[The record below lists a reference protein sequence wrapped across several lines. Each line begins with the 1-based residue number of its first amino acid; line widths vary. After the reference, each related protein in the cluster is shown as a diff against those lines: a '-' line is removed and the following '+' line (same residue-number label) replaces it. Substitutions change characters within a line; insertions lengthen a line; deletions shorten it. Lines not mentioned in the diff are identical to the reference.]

1 MRGYRAYTLA
11 AASNSNSRYHLQ
23 MNFDKASEQAQFLR
37 AGGRFAEAVQAYQE
51 LANQQEHREA
61 ALGALADVH
70 LQARR
75 ADKAVESLATLVE
88 EHPESLRHCDRLAN
102 LLSRLGQAGAAI
114 SQYLRFIER
123 QPEVAEAHY
132 NLALLLKK
140 QKDFANAMLA
150 YERSILLGIDR
161 VHEVYTNMGVLASEM
176 RRPDPARELFE
187 RALKH
192 KAGYVPAL
200 FNLAGHHEEMGEREQ
215 AATLFRQILDID
227 PQHWDSLA
235 RLAYATRLTD
245 KDDPLISSLRSA
257 VDSDIKDKLAHEGL
271 YFALGK
277 ALDDV
282 GEYDDAFAAYTAAND
297 FGESRHTPYD
307 DVVNEDAFDQL
318 IEWCDADW
326 ISNVTSSSAAA
337 PIFICGMFRSGSTL
351 AEQVLAAHPA
361 VTPGGEL
368 DILPWLLARDMSPY
382 PERLQNAVPEELEKV
397 AREYVSKQEEL
408 FPGAANVTDK
418 RPDNHM
424 HLGLIKAMFPAA
436 KIVYTKR
443 EPLDNCLSVYFQ
455 QLGGNLSYATDLENI
470 ADYYKQQERLV
481 EHWQACF
488 GENIFVLNYDDMV
501 RTPEPVLRELLEFL
515 GLDWDERCLQFQDA
529 ENQVKTASVW
539 QVREE
544 LHTGSSGR
552 WQNYEAGVEKIKALF

>member
-1 MRGYRAYTLA
+1 
-11 AASNSNSRYHLQ
+11 
-23 MNFDKASEQAQFLR
+23 LR
-37 AGGRFAEAVQAYQE
+37 
-51 LANQQEHREA
+51 L
-61 ALGALADVH
+61 
-70 LQARR
+70 
-75 ADKAVESLATLVE
+75 
-88 EHPESLRHCDRLAN
+88 
-102 LLSRLGQAGAAI
+102 
-114 SQYLRFIER
+114 IER
-123 QPEVAEAHY
+123 RPELAEAHY

-140 QKDFANAMLA
+140 QKDYANAMLA

-176 RRPDPARELFE
+176 RRPDLTREFFE
-187 RALKH
+187 RAIKLE
-192 KAGYVPAL
+192 ARYIPAL
-200 FNLAGHHEEMGEREQ
+200 FNLAGHYEEMGEREQ
-215 AATLFRQILDID
+215 AVRLFHEILDID

-235 RLAYATRLTD
+235 RLAYATRVTD
-245 KDDPLISSLRSA
+245 KDDPLISALRSA
-257 VDSDIKDKLAHEGL
+257 VNSDMTDKLAHEGL

-282 GEYDDAFAAYTAAND
+282 GEYDDAFATYKAAND
-297 FGESRHTPYD
+297 LGRSRNVPYD

-351 AEQVLAAHPA
+351 AEQVLAAHPS
-361 VTPGGEL
+361 VTAGGEL

-382 PERLQNAVPEELEKV
+382 PQHLQDAVPEELEKL
-397 AREYVSKQEEL
+397 ASEYVSKQEEL
-408 FPGAANVTDK
+408 FPGAVNVTDK
-418 RPDNHM
+418 RPDNNAHM
-424 HLGLIKAMFPAA
+424 GLIKAMFPAA

-470 ADYYKQQERLV
+470 ADYYKQQERLF

-488 GENIFVLNYDDMV
+488 GKNIFVLNYDDMV

-515 GLDWDERCLQFQDA
+515 GLEWDERCLQFQDS
-529 ENQVKTASVW
+529 ENQVKTTSAW
-539 QVREE
+539 QAREE
-544 LHTGSSGR
+544 LHTDSSGR
-552 WQNYEAGVEKIKALF
+552 WRNYEAGVEKIKALF

>member
-1 MRGYRAYTLA
+1 
-11 AASNSNSRYHLQ
+11 

-37 AGGRFAEAVQAYQE
+37 SGGRLAEAVQAYQA
-51 LANQQEHREA
+51 LAGQAEYREA
-61 ALGALADVH
+61 ALGALAEVH
-70 LQARR
+70 MQAQSP
-75 ADKAVESLATLVE
+75 DKAVESLATLVE
-88 EHPESLRHCDRLAN
+88 EHPENLLHCDRLAN
-102 LLSRLGQAGAAI
+102 LLSRLGQVGAAI
-114 SQYLRFIER
+114 GLYLRFIEQ
-123 QPEVAEAHY
+123 QPEIAEAHY

-176 RRPDPARELFE
+176 RRPERARELFG
-187 RALKH
+187 RALEH
-192 KAGYVPAL
+192 NARYVPAL
-200 FNLAGHHEEMGEREQ
+200 FDLAGHHEEMGEREQ
-215 AATLFRQILDID
+215 AATLYRQILDID

-235 RLAYATRLTD
+235 RLAYATRVTD
-245 KDDPLISSLRSA
+245 KTDPLVGSLRDAANSEI
-257 VDSDIKDKLAHEGL
+257 DNRLAHEGL

-277 ALDDV
+277 VLDDV
-282 GEYDDAFAAYTAAND
+282 GEYDNAFAAYTAAND
-297 FGESRHTPYD
+297 LGKLRNLPYD
-307 DVVNEDAFDQL
+307 EVVAEDAFDQL

-326 ISNVTSSSAAA
+326 ISNVSTASRAA

-351 AEQVLAAHPA
+351 AEQILGAHPSVA
-361 VTPGGEL
+361 AGGEL

-382 PERLQNAVPEELEKV
+382 PERLQNAVPEELEKL
-397 AREYVSKQEEL
+397 AHEYVSKQEEL
-408 FPGAANVTDK
+408 FPGAENVTDK

-455 QLGGNLSYATDLENI
+455 QLGGNLAYATDLEHI
-470 ADYYKQQERLV
+470 ADYYKQQERLL

-488 GENIFVLNYDDMV
+488 GENIFILNYDDMV
-501 RTPEPVLRELLEFL
+501 RTPEPVLRQLLDFL
-515 GLDWDERCLQFQDA
+515 GLEWDERCLQFQDS

-544 LHTGSSGR
+544 LHSGSSGR
-552 WQNYEAGVEKIKALF
+552 WRNYEAGVEKIKALF

>member
-1 MRGYRAYTLA
+1 
-11 AASNSNSRYHLQ
+11 
-23 MNFDKASEQAQFLR
+23 MNFEIASEQAQFLR
-37 AGGRFAEAVQAYQE
+37 AGGRLAEAVQAYQA
-51 LANQQEHREA
+51 LADQAEYREA
-61 ALGALADVH
+61 ALGALAEVH
-70 LQARR
+70 MQAQSP
-75 ADKAVESLATLVE
+75 DKAVASLATLVE
-88 EHPESLRHCDRLAN
+88 EYPESLRHCDRLAN

-114 SQYLRFIER
+114 GLYLRFIER
-123 QPEVAEAHY
+123 QPEIAEAHY

-176 RRPDPARELFE
+176 RRPELARGLFE
-187 RALKH
+187 RALEND
-192 KAGYVPAL
+192 ARYVPAL
-200 FNLAGHHEEMGEREQ
+200 FDLAGHHEEMGEREQ

-235 RLAYATRLTD
+235 RLAYATRATD
-245 KDDPLISSLRSA
+245 KTDPLISSLRDAANSK
-257 VDSDIKDKLAHEGL
+257 IENRLAHEGL

-277 ALDDV
+277 VLDDV
-282 GEYDDAFAAYTAAND
+282 GEYDEAFAAYAAAND
-297 FGESRHTPYD
+297 LGKLRNVPYD
-307 DVVNEDAFDQL
+307 EVVAEDAFDQL
-318 IEWCDADW
+318 IEWCDVDW
-326 ISNVTSSSAAA
+326 ISNVSTASTAA

-351 AEQVLAAHPA
+351 AEQILGSHPSIAA
-361 VTPGGEL
+361 GGEL

-382 PERLQNAVPEELEKV
+382 PERLQNAVPEELEKL

-408 FPGAANVTDK
+408 FPGALNVTDK

-455 QLGGNLSYATDLENI
+455 QLGGNLAYATDLEHI
-470 ADYYKQQERLV
+470 ADYYKQQERLL

-488 GENIFVLNYDDMV
+488 GEHIFILNYDDMV
-501 RTPEPVLRELLEFL
+501 STPEPVLRQLLDFL
-515 GLDWDERCLQFQDA
+515 GLEWDESCLQFQDS

-544 LHTGSSGR
+544 LHSGSSGR
-552 WQNYEAGVEKIKALF
+552 WRNYEASVEKIKTLF

>member
-1 MRGYRAYTLA
+1 
-11 AASNSNSRYHLQ
+11 
-23 MNFDKASEQAQFLR
+23 MNFEKASEQAQFLR
-37 AGGRFAEAVQAYQE
+37 AGGRLAEAIQAYQA
-51 LANQQEHREA
+51 LAGQAEYREA
-61 ALGALADVH
+61 ALGVLAEVH
-70 LQARR
+70 LQAQSP
-75 ADKAVESLATLVE
+75 DKAVQALATLAE
-88 EHPESLRHCDRLAN
+88 EHPESLLHCDRLAN
-102 LLSRLGQAGAAI
+102 LLSRLGQVGAAI
-114 SQYLRFIER
+114 GLYLRFIER
-123 QPEVAEAHY
+123 QPEIAEAHY

-176 RRPDPARELFE
+176 RRPELARGFFE
-187 RALKH
+187 RAIENH
-192 KAGYVPAL
+192 AGYVPAL

-235 RLAYATRLTD
+235 RLAYATRVTD
-245 KDDPLISSLRSA
+245 KTDPLIGSLRDAANSA
-257 VDSDIKDKLAHEGL
+257 IENRLAHEGL

-277 ALDDV
+277 VLDDV
-282 GEYDDAFAAYTAAND
+282 GEYDEAFAAYTAAND
-297 FGESRHTPYD
+297 FGKSRNLPYD
-307 DVVNEDAFDQL
+307 EVVAEDAFDQL

-326 ISNVTSSSAAA
+326 ISKLSTASTAA

-351 AEQVLAAHPA
+351 AEQILGSHPSIT
-361 VTPGGEL
+361 VGGEL

-382 PERLQNAVPEELEKV
+382 PERLQNAVPEELEKL
-397 AREYVSKQEEL
+397 ARDYVSKQEEL
-408 FPGAANVTDK
+408 FPGALNVTDK
-418 RPDNHM
+418 RPENHM
-424 HLGLIKAMFPAA
+424 HLGLIKAMFPAVR
-436 KIVYTKR
+436 IVYTKR

-455 QLGGNLSYATDLENI
+455 QLGGNLAYATDLEHI
-470 ADYYKQQERLV
+470 ADYYKQQERLL

-501 RTPEPVLRELLEFL
+501 RTPEPVLRQLLDFL
-515 GLDWDERCLQFQDA
+515 GLEWDERCLQFQDS

-544 LHTGSSGR
+544 LHSGSSGR
-552 WQNYEAGVEKIKALF
+552 WRNYEAGVEKIKALF

>member
-1 MRGYRAYTLA
+1 
-11 AASNSNSRYHLQ
+11 

-37 AGGRFAEAVQAYQE
+37 SGGRLAEAVQAYQA
-51 LANQQEHREA
+51 LASQAEYREA
-61 ALGALADVH
+61 ALDALAAVH
-70 LQARR
+70 LQAQSP
-75 ADKAVESLATLVE
+75 DKAVESLATLVE
-88 EHPESLRHCDRLAN
+88 EHPESLLHCDRLAN
-102 LLSRLGQAGAAI
+102 LLSRLGQVGAAI
-114 SQYLRFIER
+114 GLYLRFIEQ
-123 QPEVAEAHY
+123 QPEIAEAHY

-176 RRPDPARELFE
+176 RRPERARELFG
-187 RALKH
+187 RALEH
-192 KAGYVPAL
+192 NARYVPAL
-200 FNLAGHHEEMGEREQ
+200 FDLAGHHEEMGEREQ
-215 AATLFRQILDID
+215 AATLYRQILDID

-235 RLAYATRLTD
+235 RLAYATRVTD
-245 KDDPLISSLRSA
+245 KTDPLVGSLRDAANSEI
-257 VDSDIKDKLAHEGL
+257 DNRLAHEGL

-277 ALDDV
+277 VLDDV
-282 GEYDDAFAAYTAAND
+282 GEYDNAFAAYTAAND
-297 FGESRHTPYD
+297 LGKLRNLPYD
-307 DVVNEDAFDQL
+307 EVVAEDAFDQL

-326 ISNVTSSSAAA
+326 ISNVSTASTAA

-351 AEQVLAAHPA
+351 AEQILGAHPSVA
-361 VTPGGEL
+361 AGGEL

-382 PERLQNAVPEELEKV
+382 PERLQNAVPEELEKL
-397 AREYVSKQEEL
+397 AHEYVSKQEEL
-408 FPGAANVTDK
+408 FPGAENVTDK

-455 QLGGNLSYATDLENI
+455 QLGGNLAYATDLEHI
-470 ADYYKQQERLV
+470 ADYYKQQERLL

-488 GENIFVLNYDDMV
+488 GENIFILNYDDMV
-501 RTPEPVLRELLEFL
+501 RTPEPVLRQLLDFL
-515 GLDWDERCLQFQDA
+515 DLEWDERCLQFQDS

-544 LHTGSSGR
+544 LHSGSSGR
-552 WQNYEAGVEKIKALF
+552 WRNYEAGVEKIKALF

>member
-1 MRGYRAYTLA
+1 
-11 AASNSNSRYHLQ
+11 
-23 MNFDKASEQAQFLR
+23 MNFEKASEQAQFLR
-37 AGGRFAEAVQAYQE
+37 TGGRLTEAAQAYQA
-51 LANQQEHREA
+51 LAGEPEHREA
-61 ALGALADVH
+61 ALGALAEVH
-70 LQARR
+70 LEAQRP
-75 ADKAVESLATLVE
+75 DKAAESLATLAA
-88 EHPESLRHCDRLAN
+88 EHPESLSHCDRLAS
-102 LLSRLGQAGAAI
+102 LLSRMGQTGAAI
-114 SQYLRFIER
+114 GQYLRFIER
-123 QPEVAEAHY
+123 QPEVPEAHY

-150 YERSILLGIDR
+150 YERSVQLGIDR

-176 RRPDPARELFE
+176 RRPDLAREMFE
-187 RALKH
+187 RAIQDH
-192 KAGYVPAL
+192 ARYIPAL
-200 FNLAGHHEEMGEREQ
+200 FNLGGHHEEMGERDQ
-215 AATLFRQILDID
+215 AATRFRQVLDID

-235 RLAYATRLTD
+235 RLAYATRLSD
-245 KDDPLISSLRSA
+245 KGDPLISSLRSA
-257 VDSDIKDKLAHEGL
+257 VDRDIEDKVAHEGL

-282 GEYDDAFAAYTAAND
+282 GEYDDAFAAYAAAND
-297 FGESRHTPYD
+297 LGGSRHVPYD
-307 DVVNEDAFDQL
+307 DVVTEDAFDQL

-326 ISNVTSSSAAA
+326 ISNVTSSSTAA

-351 AEQVLAAHPA
+351 AEQVLAAHPEVA
-361 VTPGGEL
+361 AGGEL

-382 PERLQNAVPEELEKV
+382 PERLQNAIPDEIEKL

-408 FPGAANVTDK
+408 FPGAANITDK

-424 HLGLIKAMFPAA
+424 HLGLIKAMFPAVR
-436 KIVYTKR
+436 IVYTKR

-470 ADYYKQQERLV
+470 ADYYKQQERLL

-488 GENIFVLNYDDMV
+488 GENIFVLSYDDMV

-515 GLDWDERCLQFQDA
+515 GLEWNERCLQFQDS

-552 WQNYEAGVEKIKALF
+552 WQNYEAGVEKIKELF

>member
-1 MRGYRAYTLA
+1 
-11 AASNSNSRYHLQ
+11 
-23 MNFDKASEQAQFLR
+23 MNFEKASEQAQFLR
-37 AGGRFAEAVQAYQE
+37 AGGRLAEAVQAYQA
-51 LANQQEHREA
+51 LAGEPQHREA
-61 ALGALADVH
+61 ALGALAEVH
-70 LQARR
+70 LQAQRP
-75 ADKAVESLATLVE
+75 DKAVESLAALVE
-88 EHPESLRHCDRLAN
+88 EHPESLLHCDRLAN
-102 LLSRLGQAGAAI
+102 LLSRLGQVGAAI
-114 SQYLRFIER
+114 GIYLRFIER

-140 QKDFANAMLA
+140 QKDYANAMLA

-176 RRPDPARELFE
+176 RRPDLAREMFE
-187 RALKH
+187 RAIKDE
-192 KAGYVPAL
+192 ARYIPAL

-215 AATLFRQILDID
+215 AARLFHQILDID

-257 VDSDIKDKLAHEGL
+257 ADSDIKDKLAHEGL

-282 GEYDDAFAAYTAAND
+282 GEYDGAFAAYTAAND
-297 FGESRHTPYD
+297 LGKSRHAPYD
-307 DVVNEDAFDQL
+307 DVVTEDVFDQL

-326 ISNVTSSSAAA
+326 ISSMTTTSTAA

-351 AEQVLAAHPA
+351 AEQVLAAHPSVPA
-361 VTPGGEL
+361 GGEL

-382 PERLQNAVPEELEKV
+382 PERAQNAVPEELEKL
-397 AREYVSKQEEL
+397 AHAYVSKQKEL
-408 FPGAANVTDK
+408 FPEAANVTDK

-436 KIVYTKR
+436 RIVYTKR

-470 ADYYKQQERLV
+470 ADYYKQQERLL

-488 GENIFVLNYDDMV
+488 GENIFVLSYDDMV

-515 GLDWDERCLQFQDA
+515 GLEWDERCLKFQDSA
-529 ENQVKTASVW
+529 NQVKTASVW